1 MMMSGTKVDSIKKLK
16 YLNVP
21 KANMSI
27 KRFADKEVDSR
38 PSNFR

>member
-1 MMMSGTKVDSIKKLK
+1 MMMSGIKVDSIKKLK

-38 PSNFR
+38 PSNSR